1 MPAALMPRAAYL
13 KYPGANFAE
22 ECNKLLNGVMQK
34 LDDWMGRITNSLLL
48 LCGVLILMMAWL
60 QTYGVIKR
68 YAFHSPDP
76 TAYELSTMFL
86 LFSGVLAVAGVEKL
100 NQHVRNDL
108 VASRFPSRMK
118 AIVISTIFP
127 VLALIFCGVLTWKS
141 LDNAIYALQIGQVS
155 QSPWAVP
162 LAPLKFVIPFG
173 YTLLC
178 LVLIGRFIQGMALIR
193 GINNGSR

>member
-1 MPAALMPRAAYL
+1 LS
-13 KYPGANFAE
+13 
-22 ECNKLLNGVMQK
+22 NGVMQK
-34 LDDWMGRITNSLLL
+34 LDHWMGRITNSLLL
-48 LCGVLILMMAWL
+48 LCGILILIMAWL
-60 QTYGVIKR
+60 QTYGVVKR
-68 YAFHSPDP
+68 YAFNSPDP
-76 TAYELSTMFL
+76 LAYELSTMFL

-108 VASRFPSRMK
+108 VASRFPARMK

-127 VLALIFCGVLTWKS
+127 ILALIFCGVLVWKS

-162 LAPLKFVIPFG
+162 LAPIKLIIPFG

-178 LVLIGRFIQGMALIR
+178 LVLIGKFIQGVALIR
-193 GINNGSR
+193 GSKNSNQIE